1 MGEINAEIG
10 LQQLKKIKQFK
21 IKRQRL
27 VDYYILRL
35 KKYDKFFS
43 IYNFKSKK
51 IFWHLFVILLKGNLK
66 K

>member
-35 KKYDKFFS
+35 KYDKFFS
-43 IYNFKSKK
+43 I
-51 IFWHLFVILLKGNLK
+51 
-66 K
+66 